1 MSKDKDSF
9 MDDLFS
15 SKPSNKPSSNSPAKK
30 KDFVLDT
37 KYKKVENDNIFDS
50 DSVAPRRR
58 RGNPTLASQSD
69 IKDDLLQQKPKTE
82 SVPIETKPS
91 NTSEN
96 QNPFPWMQTT
106 SQVTNNVPNNS
117 NQINPLP
124 PKQDQQ
130 LSTPANQTSTMSATS
145 VSSAPTVHQLKPA
158 PMIVTHDMIVNDV
171 NQDVFNQEVEN
182 QTRLLNERKA
192 EYAANL
198 EKQRLQITEHF
209 EKLHQKQSQV
219 W

>member
-219 W
+219 

>member
-15 SKPSNKPSSNSPAKK
+15 SKSSNKPSSPVKK

-58 RGNPTLASQSD
+58 RGNPTLASHSD

-219 W
+219 

>member
-58 RGNPTLASQSD
+58 RGNPTLASQTD

-219 W
+219 

>member
-91 NTSEN
+91 KTSEN

-219 W
+219 